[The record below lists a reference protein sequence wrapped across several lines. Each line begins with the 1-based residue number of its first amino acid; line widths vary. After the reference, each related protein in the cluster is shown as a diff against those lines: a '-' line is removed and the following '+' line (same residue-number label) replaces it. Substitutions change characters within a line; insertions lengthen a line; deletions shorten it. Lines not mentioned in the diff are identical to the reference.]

1 MLRTMKTN
9 QMIMDLQ
16 NMTDKKRKIKVKKK
30 KADPIDNT
38 IKKQLNSVPEQLQGK
53 NFKPG
58 VSGNPKGRPK
68 GSRNKLGEAFLSDFL
83 AEWEEGG
90 AEALKRVRT
99 FDPAT
104 FIKVAASI
112 LPREIKLDSDN
123 VTLEKFLE
131 QFQTIEEIDEF
142 IRGITALGNSE
153 SNAEEEAALEVRSQS
168 DAIH

>member
-1 MLRTMKTN
+1 
-9 QMIMDLQ
+9 MIMDLQ
-16 NMTDKKRKIKVKKK
+16 NMTDKKRKIKVKRK
-30 KADPIDNT
+30 KAAPADNT
-38 IKKQLNSVPEQLQGK
+38 AGKQLEAHQ
-53 NFKPG
+53 FKPG
-58 VSGNPKGRPK
+58 KSGNPKGRPK

-142 IRGITALGNSE
+142 IKGITALGAGE
-153 SNAEEEAALEVRSQS
+153 GNAEEEAALEARSQS